1 MEGCRPLRGLNAFF
15 NPKPGACAPGFMQTP
30 ASQVKSKTPGS
41 QVKSK
46 TPASQVKAKTL
57 LRRLKPE
64 HLLRRLNPCDV
75 AHPDGNV
82 LQLALFP

>member
-57 LRRLKPE
+57 LRRL
-64 HLLRRLNPCDV
+64 NPCDV